1 MHPQPGIQAI
11 RWPRW
16 CKMGCKSV
24 SALPI
29 SLGGSVLDF
38 ERETTLNLDDI
49 GVRQDAAL
57 S

>member
-1 MHPQPGIQAI
+1 
-11 RWPRW
+11 
-16 CKMGCKSV
+16 MGCKSV